1 MPDSQD
7 SFRVILEN
15 IREKQDATHAEVR
28 TINHFINGNGQPGVK
43 VRLDRLEQFKKQAI
57 WVVSALIGG
66 ATLSFGGIQIW
77 GG

>member
-1 MPDSQD
+1 MTMPDSQD

-43 VRLDRLEQFKKQAI
+43 VRLDRL
-57 WVVSALIGG
+57 
-66 ATLSFGGIQIW
+66 
-77 GG
+77 